1 MALTTNPSA
10 LITKAA
16 IFPFLTYVVVSA
28 TSRRQRSRPR
38 LLYQPSYLLL
48 TEVSHLNI
56 KMPKHSKK
64 DSSDSDSDSGPEDR
78 APPPKKSKSGGG
90 DGAAKT
96 NDSGESYFDID
107 GLRRVTVRE
116 FKGRVYVDIR
126 EFYEKDGK
134 VLPGK
139 KGISLSTSQWGKVK
153 SLMDSIDGA
162 VEQLR

>member
-1 MALTTNPSA
+1 M
-10 LITKAA
+10 K
-16 IFPFLTYVVVSA
+16 
-28 TSRRQRSRPR
+28 Q
-38 LLYQPSYLLL
+38 
-48 TEVSHLNI
+48 VSHLNN

-90 DGAAKT
+90 DGPART
-96 NDSGESYFDID
+96 NDSGETYFDID

-162 VEQLR
+162 VEQ